1 MFDLVNDCSD
11 TVMQRSG
18 VLYWLTD
25 ESNRVQCKILLIVT
39 LEFSGTP
46 VYLIDISV
54 YIRKQ
59 WSTTVTDLNL
69 PS

>member
-1 MFDLVNDCSD
+1 MFDLVNDSD

-46 VYLIDISV
+46 VYLIDISI
-54 YIRKQ
+54 YIRNN
-59 WSTTVTDLNL
+59 DL
-69 PS
+69 PQRQI

>member
-1 MFDLVNDCSD
+1 MFDLVNDSD

-59 WSTTVTDLNL
+59 WSTTVIDLNL

>member
-1 MFDLVNDCSD
+1 MFDLVNDCLD
-11 TVMQRSG
+11 MVIHRPG
-18 VLYWLTD
+18 VLYWLTE